1 MLNYQHIDS
10 KNHRKEMS
18 GLVWCCNILFYLFVS
33 VFFIDNF
40 IEVAKRE
47 LAWEV
52 DYEREA
58 ECTKKFR
65 ALLEPYPVYYVPRVI
80 GK

>member
-1 MLNYQHIDS
+1 MLIVRATG
-10 KNHRKEMS
+10 KRC
-18 GLVWCCNILFYLFVS
+18 LVWRCNILFYLFVS
-33 VFFIDNF
+33 ALFLDNL

-52 DYEREA
+52 DYERES
-58 ECTKKFR
+58 ECTKKFK

>member
-1 MLNYQHIDS
+1 MIAGATG
-10 KNHRKEMS
+10 KRC
-18 GLVWCCNILFYLFVS
+18 LVCCCNILFCLFVS
-33 VFFIDNF
+33 DFFLDNF

-52 DYEREA
+52 DYERES
-58 ECTKKFR
+58 ECTKKFI
-65 ALLEPYPVYYVPRVI
+65 ALLEPYPMYYVPRVI